1 MKQCLRLTELMP
13 LTSGD
18 RGQALGGT
26 LGWFG
31 GLYCIWPQ
39 AEWDL
44 LPGQKSSLL
53 VRAIFPQPVE

>member
-1 MKQCLRLTELMP
+1 MKQCLRITELMP

-18 RGQALGGT
+18 RGQSLGGT

-31 GLYCIWPQ
+31 GLYCIW
-39 AEWDL
+39 D